1 MPNSIFLLSL
11 KLCFASNKLWIIRS
25 NRRNN
30 FDKQTATKAY
40 DHYDFNRQVFYFWD
54 LFEDKPPISSV
65 MQYGEFAFRDKE
77 WGDLSAQF
85 TRFSISKVFPADVT
99 WHIFNEQFFRTLAVP
114 SRNYWVSVKPNEQ

>member
-11 KLCFASNKLWIIRS
+11 KLCFASKKLKIIRS

-40 DHYDFNRQVFYFWD
+40 DHYDFNRQVVYFWD
-54 LFEDKPPISSV
+54 WKFEDNPPPISSV

-85 TRFSISKVFPADVT
+85 TRFSVSRVFPADVT
-99 WHIFNEQFFRTLAVP
+99 
-114 SRNYWVSVKPNEQ
+114 